1 MVGKKGDCLDR
12 FIIRV
17 EEMRESLNIILQALD
32 KKIIYT
38 NNTSSEDFKIKS
50 NDKQNVKKSM
60 ESIINHFK
68 YYSENIFLCEDDIYV
83 SSETPKGEFGVH
95 IETSNSNKPSRV
107 KIRSTG
113 FLHLQVL
120 NKLANNLLLADLVT
134 VIGTLDLVFGEID
147 R

>member
-1 MVGKKGDCLDR
+1 VGKKGDCLDR

-17 EEMRESLNIILQALD
+17 EEMRESLNIILQAVERNV
-32 KKIIYT
+32 IYK
-38 NNTSSEDFKIKS
+38 NNLNSEDFKTKS

-60 ESIINHFK
+60 ESIISHFK

-83 SSETPKGEFGVH
+83 STETPKGEFGVH
-95 IETSNSNKPSRV
+95 IEAFNSNKPSRV